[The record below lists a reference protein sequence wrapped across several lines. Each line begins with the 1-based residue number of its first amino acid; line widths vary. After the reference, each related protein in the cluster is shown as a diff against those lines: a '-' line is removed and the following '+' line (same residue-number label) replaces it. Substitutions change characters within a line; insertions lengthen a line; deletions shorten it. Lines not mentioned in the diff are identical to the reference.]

1 MARHKEFDRDEAL
14 SAAIRVFSDHG
25 YEGTSTDDLLKAMK
39 ISRQSM
45 YDTFGDKRS
54 LYLEALK
61 RYNADS
67 LARILADLK
76 GDRSALARI
85 EVALVA
91 FAARPA
97 SEATRCCLGVSAI
110 CEFGRA
116 DAEVATL
123 TDEASRILS
132 SSLESVIRAGIAS
145 GDFAADLDVT
155 SAVHFLGATLSGMKV
170 GARGGASPETLTSIA
185 HMALKSLI

>member
-1 MARHKEFDRDEAL
+1 MARHKEFERDEAL
-14 SAAIRVFSDHG
+14 GAAIRVFSDHG

-54 LYLEALK
+54 LYLEALR

-67 LARILADLK
+67 LARIVADLK
-76 GDRSALARI
+76 GDRSALRRI
-85 EVALVA
+85 EAVLVA
-91 FAARPA
+91 FAVRPE
-97 SEATRCCLGVSAI
+97 SEASRGCLGVSAI

-132 SSLESVIRAGIAS
+132 SSLERVIKAGIAS
-145 GDFAADLDVT
+145 GDFAADLDIMA
-155 SAVHFLGATLSGMKV
+155 AVHFLGATLSGMKV
-170 GARGGASPETLTSIA
+170 SARNGASPETLTAIA
-185 HMALKSLI
+185 HMALKSLT

>member
-1 MARHKEFDRDEAL
+1 MARHKEFERDEAL
-14 SAAIRVFSDHG
+14 GAAIRVFSDHG

-54 LYLEALK
+54 LYLEALR

-67 LARILADLK
+67 LARIVADLK
-76 GDRSALARI
+76 GDRSALRRI
-85 EVALVA
+85 EAVLVA
-91 FAARPA
+91 FAVRPE
-97 SEATRCCLGVSAI
+97 SEASRCCLGVSAI

-116 DAEVATL
+116 DAAVATL

-132 SSLESVIRAGIAS
+132 SSLESVIKAGIAS
-145 GDFAADLDVT
+145 GDFAVDLDVT
-155 SAVHFLGATLSGMKV
+155 TAVHFLGATLAGMKV
-170 GARGGASPETLTSIA
+170 SARNGASPETLTAIA

>member
-14 SAAIRVFSDHG
+14 GAAIRVFSDHG

-54 LYLEALK
+54 LYLEALR

-67 LARILADLK
+67 LASILADLK
-76 GDRSALARI
+76 GDRSACQGI
-85 EVALVA
+85 EAALVA

-97 SEATRCCLGVSAI
+97 SEASRCCLGVSAI

-123 TDEASRILS
+123 TDEASRILA
-132 SSLESVIRAGIAS
+132 SSLESVIKAGIGS

-155 SAVHFLGATLSGMKV
+155 SAVYFLGATLSGMKV
-170 GARGGASPETLTSIA
+170 SARNGASPATLTAIA
-185 HMALKSLI
+185 HMALKSLS

>member
-25 YEGTSTDDLLKAMK
+25 YEGTSTDDLLKDMK

-76 GDRSALARI
+76 GDRSALAGI
-85 EVALVA
+85 EAALVA

-97 SEATRCCLGVSAI
+97 SEASRCCLGVSAI

-145 GDFAADLDVT
+145 GDFAADLDVM
-155 SAVHFLGATLSGMKV
+155 SAVHFLGATISGMKV
-170 GARGGASPETLTSIA
+170 SARGGASPETLTAIA
-185 HMALKSLI
+185 HMALKSLT